1 MNGYDQQLKELLAQC
16 ARKRKLEASA
26 AELRRQ
32 RDTYAARAEELK
44 EAMREEQA
52 DVDRLEGRSLAAFF
66 YNVVGKMDE
75 KLTQERQEAY
85 AARVRYDAAARE
97 LAGAEEDLA
106 RCQAELGT
114 LDGCEEQ
121 YAALLREKTQAVKAA
136 GGAAAEQILRM
147 EEREAYLESQER
159 ELGEASAA
167 GQSALATADGI
178 LESLSSA
185 EGWGTWDLIG
195 GGLIADLAKH
205 SKLDEAQAAVE
216 YLQSQLRAF
225 RTELADVTIS
235 ADFQVNI
242 DGFLRFADYVFD
254 GIFADWAVLDRI
266 NQAQAQVEDKD
277 SIFAHYQALIRLRH
291 EHDVFAQGDFTPL
304 TPDHPAV
311 LAYQRKYQGQELI
324 CVSNFYRKE
333 CVWKAPVALD
343 GYRVLLSNYSDSEPK
358 AQWTLRPYES
368 VLLLKESH

>member
-75 KLTQERQEAY
+75 KLTRERQEAY

-106 RCQAELGT
+106 RCHAELEE
-114 LDGCEEQ
+114 LDGCEER

-185 EGWGTWDLIG
+185 EGWGTWDLFG

-266 NQAQAQVEDKD
+266 NQAQTQVENT
-277 SIFAHYQALIRLRH
+277 R
-291 EHDVFAQGDFTPL
+291 AQIC
-304 TPDHPAV
+304 AV
-311 LAYQRKYQGQELI
+311 LDYLQQMTDQAERERVELQQEIERL
-324 CVSNFYRKE
+324 VSG
-333 CVWKAPVALD
+333 VPM
-343 GYRVLLSNYSDSEPK
+343 
-358 AQWTLRPYES
+358 
-368 VLLLKESH
+368 

>member
-16 ARKRKLEASA
+16 ARKRKL
-26 AELRRQ
+26 
-32 RDTYAARAEELK
+32 DTYAARAEELK

-66 YNVVGKMDE
+66 YNVVGKIDE

-106 RCQAELGT
+106 RCQAELDV
-114 LDGCEEQ
+114 LSGCEER

-136 GGAAAEQILRM
+136 GGAAAEQILRL

-167 GQSALATADGI
+167 GQSALATADEI

-266 NQAQAQVEDKD
+266 NQAQAQVEDT
-277 SIFAHYQALIRLRH
+277 R
-291 EHDVFAQGDFTPL
+291 AQIC
-304 TPDHPAV
+304 AV
-311 LAYQRKYQGQELI
+311 LDRLGQMTDQAERERAGLRQEI
-324 CVSNFYRKE
+324 EGLVS
-333 CVWKAPVALD
+333 
-343 GYRVLLSNYSDSEPK
+343 
-358 AQWTLRPYES
+358 S
-368 VLLLKESH
+368 VPM

>member
-1 MNGYDQQLKELLAQC
+1 MNYYDQQLQELLAQC

-26 AELRRQ
+26 AELLRQ

-44 EAMREEQA
+44 QAMQEEQA

-85 AARVRYDAAARE
+85 AARVQYDAAARE

-114 LDGCEEQ
+114 LDGCEER

-266 NQAQAQVEDKD
+266 NQAQAQVEDT
-277 SIFAHYQALIRLRH
+277 R
-291 EHDVFAQGDFTPL
+291 AQIC
-304 TPDHPAV
+304 AV
-311 LAYQRKYQGQELI
+311 LDRLGQMTDQAERERAGLRQEI
-324 CVSNFYRKE
+324 EGLVS
-333 CVWKAPVALD
+333 
-343 GYRVLLSNYSDSEPK
+343 
-358 AQWTLRPYES
+358 S
-368 VLLLKESH
+368 VPM

>member
-16 ARKRKLEASA
+16 ARKKKLEASA

-75 KLTQERQEAY
+75 KLTRERQEAY

-114 LDGCEEQ
+114 LDGCEER

-167 GQSALATADGI
+167 GQSALATADEI

-242 DGFLRFADYVFD
+242 DGFLRFADYFFD
-254 GIFADWAVLDRI
+254 NIFTDWAVLDRI
-266 NQAQAQVEDKD
+266 HRSQSQMEQAERSVQTILSRLDSAVAQCRRERDEK
-277 SIFAHYQALIRLRH
+277 RR
-291 EHDVFAQGDFTPL
+291 
-304 TPDHPAV
+304 
-311 LAYQRKYQGQELI
+311 QRDELGL
-324 CVSNFYRKE
+324 
-333 CVWKAPVALD
+333 KA
-343 GYRVLLSNYSDSEPK
+343 
-358 AQWTLRPYES
+358 
-368 VLLLKESH
+368 